1 MKRNLKGGK
10 GSPSSLTLLLFEII
24 WNAENKNN
32 EFNNPY
38 YKKHSIL
45 FNLIVK
51 AFCLQP
57 NLET

>member
-24 WNAENKNN
+24 WNAENQNN
-32 EFNNPY
+32 EFNNPD
-38 YKKHSIL
+38 YKKRSIL